1 MNLFI
6 DEALEAQVNVS
17 EGYQGACQIIFYGE
31 GKKKVPY
38 SLVWKRLKVQP
49 EGR

>member
-17 EGYQGACQIIFYGE
+17 EGYQGACLVIFYG
-31 GKKKVPY
+31 
-38 SLVWKRLKVQP
+38 
-49 EGR
+49 GREEESAIFPCLE